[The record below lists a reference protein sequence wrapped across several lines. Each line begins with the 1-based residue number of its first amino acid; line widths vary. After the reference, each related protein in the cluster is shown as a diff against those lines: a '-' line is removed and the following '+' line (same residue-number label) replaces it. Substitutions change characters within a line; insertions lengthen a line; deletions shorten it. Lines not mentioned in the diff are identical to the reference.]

1 MRRLATPAALLLSL
15 LCVASARAADFPDRL
30 LGTWY
35 VLVHYKD
42 AHAANVEAERWDDR
56 VWVFEKKG
64 DRLAWTEYP
73 IVVFKDESGR
83 FENTGTNRMSR
94 VVGAWE
100 PNAAQSAQIA
110 EGLEVN
116 PRGMLSKT
124 LRSTRGAWRSA
135 NQPTAASASV
145 VSYVENWSIEGTP
158 QLPIFRREDSLGGER
173 TETLDG
179 VTLYTTTQ
187 VDASGDVL
195 SGTFER
201 DGTRHGTFRVAR
213 SGPVSDVKGSGKT
226 QTERVRDAFIQ
237 NMGREVVSGELSP
250 EERAEV
256 HADIRRSIEDYL
268 RRKGIDPATQRPQVE
283 SMTAKIEHLLIDEK
297 RSLQDVG
304 RMLEAGE
311 IKP

>member
-1 MRRLATPAALLLSL
+1 MRRLAAPAVLLLSL
-15 LCVASARAADFPDRL
+15 ACVAPARAADLADRL
-30 LGTWY
+30 VGTWH
-35 VLVHYKD
+35 VLIHYKD
-42 AHAANVEAERWDDR
+42 ANATNVEAERWDDR

-73 IVVFKDESGR
+73 IVVFHDESGR
-83 FENTGTNRMSR
+83 FENMGTNRMSR
-94 VVGAWE
+94 VVHAWE
-100 PNAAQSAQIA
+100 PNQAQSAEIA
-110 EGLEVN
+110 QGLEVN

-124 LRSTRGAWRSA
+124 LRNTRGAWRSST
-135 NQPTAASASV
+135 QPTAASVSV

-187 VDASGDVL
+187 VDAMGDVL

-201 DGTRHGTFRVAR
+201 DGTRHGTFRIAR
-213 SGPVSDVKGSGKT
+213 SGSVSDVKGSGKT
-226 QTERVRDAFIQ
+226 QSERARDLFMP
-237 NMGREVVSGELSP
+237 NMGQQPLSGDLTP
-250 EERAEV
+250 EDRAEIRN
-256 HADIRRSIEDYL
+256 DIRRSIEEYL
-268 RRKGIDPATQRPQVE
+268 QRKGIDPSSQRAQVD

-297 RSLQDVG
+297 RPPQEVG

-311 IKP
+311 IRP